1 MPFAEQAM
9 RERASAVLLALAA
22 SLLVACGGG
31 SSSSTTTLCRDAAV
45 CVAQEVVQAT
55 PTGPNTTEIVVD
67 SGPGFGLGVTN
78 VPYVTVRVCN
88 PGSTSACVTVD
99 HVLLDTGS
107 YGLRV
112 LKSAL
117 PGLTLPPVAMA
128 ANTATGTAAGNVAE
142 CYPFVISAV
151 WGPLVTADV
160 QIGGEQA
167 LNIAVH
173 VIDDGSPT
181 SPAVPAACTSS
192 GGLANS
198 ASQLQAHGI
207 LGIGVVGVDCG
218 LTCESIAAQGM
229 TAVYYTCPTS
239 GAGCSPA
246 AVPSAVQ
253 VQNPVAK
260 FERNSNGTWDN
271 NGTMIVMPALP
282 DLGAVTARGRLVFG
296 IGTQTNN
303 QLPAMANLYELVV
316 DPTRTDYLSVSV
328 LVGSRSYAQSYIDSG
343 ANGLFFEDT
352 ALPRVCT
359 VNGGVQGEW
368 YCPASTS
375 RRPATLTDKAG
386 RVSPAFDLVVA
397 NADTLFNTG
406 AVAFG
411 NLAGSVGQGAD
422 TVALGLPF
430 FYGRTVYTAIW
441 GGSLSLNGPWYSF

>member
-1 MPFAEQAM
+1 MPSADSIV
-9 RERASAVLLALAA
+9 RRRAGAVLLAIAT
-22 SLLVACGGG
+22 SLLAACGGG
-31 SSSSTTTLCRDAAV
+31 SSSSTTTICRDASV
-45 CVAQEVVQAT
+45 CVSQEVVQAT

-88 PGSTSACVTVD
+88 PGSTSVCVTVD

-117 PGLTLPPVAMA
+117 PGLALPPVTMA
-128 ANTATGTAAGNVAE
+128 ANTATGTLAGNLAE

-151 WGPLVTADV
+151 WGPVVTADV

-167 LNIAVH
+167 SGIAVH

-181 SPAVPAACTSS
+181 SPPVPAACASS
-192 GGLANS
+192 SSLANS
-198 ASQLQAHGI
+198 ASVLQAHGI

-229 TAVYYTCPTS
+229 TAVYYTCPSS

-253 VQNPVAK
+253 VQNPVSK
-260 FERNSNGTWDN
+260 FAVNN
-271 NGTMIVMPALP
+271 NGTMVVMPALP
-282 DLGAVTARGRLVFG
+282 ELGAMAARGRLVFG

-303 QLPAMANLYELVV
+303 QLPAMANLYQLNV
-316 DPTRTDYLSVSV
+316 DPVSMDYLSVSV
-328 LVGSRSYAQSYIDSG
+328 QLGSRNYTQSYIDSG
-343 ANGLFFEDT
+343 ANATFFDS

-359 VNGGVQGEW
+359 VSGGVQGEW

-375 RRPATLTDKAG
+375 HQTATLIDTAG
-386 RVSPAFDLVVA
+386 RVSPSFELAVA

-406 AVAFG
+406 AVAFA